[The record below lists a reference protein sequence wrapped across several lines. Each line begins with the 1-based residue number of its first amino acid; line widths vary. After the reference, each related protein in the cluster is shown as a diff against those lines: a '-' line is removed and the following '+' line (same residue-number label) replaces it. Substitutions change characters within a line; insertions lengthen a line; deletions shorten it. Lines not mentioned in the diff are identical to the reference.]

1 MHCQSAS
8 NVDITGCRISL
19 YPMCDQFASQI
30 LDAVKAVDTSAVW
43 SHTDLFSTLY
53 RGEQTSVID
62 AIRALF
68 MYAYHADTH
77 LVSELTFSKGCPGD
91 IDADTN
97 RYLTGQQLQPNL
109 TQLPA
114 DFPVNCNFSFYS
126 FGNDDYMQEIMHIVA
141 LAQQSGLNPQSA
153 HYSTTLEGTVQQLF
167 DYFQTALSYAH
178 EHLNHYVLEATI
190 SVNSPSLK
198 GEQHAEK

>member
-1 MHCQSAS
+1 MQCQSTG
-8 NVDITGCRISL
+8 NIDITGCRISL
-19 YPMCDQFASQI
+19 YPMCDQFAPQI
-30 LDAVKAVDTSAVW
+30 LAAVKSVDTSAVW

-53 RGEQTSVID
+53 RGEQISVVD

-68 MYAYHADTH
+68 MHAYHADTH

-91 IDADTN
+91 VDAD

-109 TQLPA
+109 AQLPA
-114 DFPVNCNFSFYS
+114 DFPINCKFSFYS
-126 FGNDDYMQEIMHIVA
+126 FGNDDYMQEIMHIVE
-141 LAQQSGLNPQSA
+141 LANQSGLNPQSA
-153 HYSTTLEGTVQQLF
+153 HYITILEGTAQQLF
-167 DYFQTALSYAH
+167 DYFQAALSYAH

-198 GEQHAEK
+198 GEQHAKK